1 VSRES
6 EESPVLEG
14 LALLALAMVEMAAGD
29 YNDALRLLHEAQ
41 PLVVADRTWAALPP
55 LARAAAALAVD
66 ENTEA
71 ASAMEEAAHLAQAGS
86 CVWVE
91 GRLDLLRAQLA
102 EGAVA
107 IDSLVDSAVAKA
119 QRAGDRFAV
128 IECLEMLATQAF
140 EYGDDAKG
148 VRLSA
153 ASAAGRAALGYAQPG
168 KRVSSQ
174 RHRLEFAEQ
183 RLGTPRFKSLWTE
196 GEGLTVDAAV
206 AYASRGRGPRRRP
219 ATGWPSLTPAEREV
233 VRLVAEHCSNPE
245 IADQLFITRATVKT
259 HLAHIF
265 AKVGVS
271 SRSELAAYA
280 IHRQGG

>member
-1 VSRES
+1 
-6 EESPVLEG
+6 
-14 LALLALAMVEMAAGD
+14 M
-29 YNDALRLLHEAQ
+29 
-41 PLVVADRTWAALPP
+41 
-55 LARAAAALAVD
+55 D

-102 EGAVA
+102 KGAVA